1 MNNKGKNEKLKNL
14 LKITKYKER
23 CERVMRKFILFDKKF
38 KNNPLKYI
46 FQCFL
51 ATLTVLAVLLF
62 LDVLDETAIITA
74 LGASAFIIFVMPTQ
88 YSSDP
93 RRLIGGYIV
102 GLIVGFIF
110 YLISTSEVGVN
121 LIENQTTLLVIFG
134 AISVGFSVFIMAVTN
149 TEHAPAAGIALG
161 LVINKWDYLTI
172 IFIIIAIIW
181 MAGVRLVLKKY
192 LMDLISPHVNPP
204 QEHKR

>member
-1 MNNKGKNEKLKNL
+1 MK
-14 LKITKYKER
+14 KI
-23 CERVMRKFILFDKKF
+23 IWIDKKF
-38 KNNPLKYI
+38 RKNSLKYI

-51 ATLTVLAVLLF
+51 ATLTILAVLIF
-62 LDVLDETAIITA
+62 LDVLNEAALITA
-74 LGASAFIIFVMPTQ
+74 LGASAFIVFTMPTQ

-102 GLIVGFIF
+102 GLFVGFIF
-110 YLISTSEVGVN
+110 YFISQLQIKDMFDFSE
-121 LIENQTTLLVIFG
+121 TTILVIFG
-134 AISVGFSVFIMAVTN
+134 AIAVGFSIFIMALTN
-149 TEHAPAAGIALG
+149 TEHAPSAGIALG

-172 IFIIIAIIW
+172 IFIVIAILW
-181 MAGVRLVLKKY
+181 LAGIRFLLRGY

>member
-1 MNNKGKNEKLKNL
+1 MPN
-14 LKITKYKER
+14 I
-23 CERVMRKFILFDKKF
+23 IIFDKKF
-38 KNNPLKYI
+38 RKNTFKYI

-51 ATLTVLAVLLF
+51 ATLTILAILIF
-62 LDVLDETAIITA
+62 LDVLDEAALITA
-74 LGASAFIIFVMPTQ
+74 LGASAFIVFVMPTQ

-102 GLIVGFIF
+102 GMSVGFIF
-110 YLISTSEVGVN
+110 YLVANSEIGSAIFSDQIKS
-121 LIENQTTLLVIFG
+121 LIVFG
-134 AISVGFSVFIMAVTN
+134 AIAVGFAIFIMAVTN

-172 IFIIIAIIW
+172 IFIIIAVLWMTII
-181 MAGVRLVLKKY
+181 RIVLKKY

>member
-1 MNNKGKNEKLKNL
+1 MT
-14 LKITKYKER
+14 KI
-23 CERVMRKFILFDKKF
+23 IWIDKKF
-38 KNNPLKYI
+38 RKNTLKYI

-51 ATLTVLAVLLF
+51 ATITILAVLIF
-62 LDVLDETAIITA
+62 LDVLNETAIITA
-74 LGASAFIIFVMPTQ
+74 LGASAFIVFTMPTQ

-102 GLIVGFIF
+102 GLIVGVIF
-110 YLISTSEVGVN
+110 FLLSQSQIKSTFGFSDT
-121 LIENQTTLLVIFG
+121 IALVIFG
-134 AISVGFSVFIMAVTN
+134 AIAIGFAIFIMAVTN

-161 LVINKWDYLTI
+161 LVINPWDYITI
-172 IFIIIAIIW
+172 IFIVLAMLWLTII
-181 MAGVRLVLKKY
+181 RYTLRDY

>member
-1 MNNKGKNEKLKNL
+1 MPVS
-14 LKITKYKER
+14 KI
-23 CERVMRKFILFDKKF
+23 IIFDKKF
-38 KNNPLKYI
+38 KKNSLKYI

-51 ATLTVLAVLLF
+51 ASLTILAVLIF
-62 LDVLDETAIITA
+62 LDILNEAALITA
-74 LGASAFIIFVMPTQ
+74 LGASAFVVFTMPTQ

-102 GLIVGFIF
+102 GLIVGFVF
-110 YLISTSEVGVN
+110 YIISKSEMVNN
-121 LIENQTTLLVIFG
+121 LIGNHTTSLVLFG
-134 AISVGFSVFIMAVTN
+134 SLAVGFAIFIMAVTN

-161 LVINKWDYLTI
+161 LVISKWDYLTI
-172 IFIIIAIIW
+172 IFIIIAVIWLAGIKII
-181 MAGVRLVLKKY
+181 LKKY